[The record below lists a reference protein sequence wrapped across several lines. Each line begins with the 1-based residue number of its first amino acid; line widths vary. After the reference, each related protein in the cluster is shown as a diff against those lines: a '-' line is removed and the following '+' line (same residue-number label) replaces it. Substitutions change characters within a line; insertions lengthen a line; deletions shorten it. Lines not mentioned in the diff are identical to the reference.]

1 MRSLLPLALRRG
13 KVKEKVDRAVEG
25 ARRAVSA
32 ARQRQEI
39 AAARWAPSAE
49 PEARLRGEC
58 TPWIR
63 KGGAGRRCLKGDQ
76 DPRPRTWQL

>member
-39 AAARWAPSAE
+39 AAARWAPGAE
-49 PEARLRGEC
+49 AGLMGEG
-58 TPWIR
+58 TLETG
-63 KGGAGRRCLKGDQ
+63 KEVGA
-76 DPRPRTWQL
+76 